1 MILHHKDC
9 RIIDII
15 WWFTFERGGGA
26 GHGSG
31 GAVGGVDEVGGWEV
45 EEKTKLLGKVGE
57 NQVFL

>member
-45 EEKTKLLGKVGE
+45 EEKTKLLGKVG
-57 NQVFL
+57 